1 MKIETVKILSISIH
15 NRKDN
20 RGDFSGC
27 TCYNSVEPRYSSRR
41 IFVVIDLLSQI
52 VRRTELGEVVALCT
66 VVRTKGSTPQDKGA
80 AMLVLRDGNSIGT
93 LGGGCVEA
101 EVRTRAQRLMGE
113 NQSRLLSFRL
123 DQDFGWDDGLVC
135 GGTMEVAIQIFAS
148 VESVTPIQ
156 RIMVEL
162 AANRGASLLIDVAD
176 ESLESA
182 RFEIEI
188 PPTPTL
194 LIAGAGHVG
203 RALALVAGQI
213 GFKITVVDDR
223 ADCLNPTNFLG
234 AQCILGDIE
243 LELSRFDINPW
254 TYVVIVTRGHR
265 HDAQALAAVIRSP
278 AAYVGLIGSKRKIH
292 KIFNELREQ
301 GVSRDQLANVH
312 APIGLEIAA
321 VTPAEIAVSIAA
333 ELIAVRRGRRNLPAN
348 AMKVPP
354 EKLDR
359 WLQKSNPVQ
368 PPDGVA
374 DRKTGS

>member
-1 MKIETVKILSISIH
+1 M
-15 NRKDN
+15 
-20 RGDFSGC
+20 
-27 TCYNSVEPRYSSRR
+27 
-41 IFVVIDLLSQI
+41 IDLLSQI
-52 VRRTELGEVVALCT
+52 VRRTEVGEVVALCT
-66 VVRTKGSTPQDKGA
+66 VVRTRGSTPQGKGA

-101 EVRTRAQRLMGE
+101 EVRTCAQRLMSE
-113 NQSRLLSFRL
+113 NQSRVLSFRL

-135 GGTMEVAIQIFAS
+135 GGTMEVAIQTFAS
-148 VESVTPIQ
+148 VESAAPIQ
-156 RIMVEL
+156 HVMVEL
-162 AANRGASLLIDVAD
+162 AANRGVSLPIEVVD
-176 ESLESA
+176 ESLQSA

-203 RALALVAGQI
+203 RALASVGGQI
-213 GFKITVVDDR
+213 GFNVAVLDDR
-223 ADCLNPTNFLG
+223 ADCLSPSNFPG
-234 AQCILGDIE
+234 ARCILGDIE
-243 LELSRFDINPW
+243 VELTRFNINRW

-265 HDAQALAAVIRSP
+265 HDAQALAAVIGSP

-301 GVSRDQLANVH
+301 GVPRDQLANVH

-333 ELIAVRRGRRNLPAN
+333 ELIAVRRGRGNLPAHS
-348 AMKVPP
+348 MKVPSD
-354 EKLDR
+354 KLDR

-374 DRKTGS
+374 DRKMGL